1 MKSSSAHRPKKQNLQ
16 DLDGLNFSARIA
28 DTSGAKKRRASVGEA
43 ATDSQRGGYA
53 QPPSVVGKEEIPPDS
68 EFSAAHHIECKE
80 SPTAAPSGSLLPHE
94 PAISWAI
101 TEFTGYQSTR
111 KIRYLSSWRTPV
123 LLEKP
128 CRTEKLDGPV
138 EEYGGIS
145 PTSSVRSVASKVDT
159 AVAKE
164 GVLARGLGKSD
175 FTDDEWGFVLRNTG
189 MLGLYK
195 ESNSRYIYPVCM
207 RGKRRAMQ
215 ILMDAIRLTN
225 GGNPITKESIEEKNP
240 ESWEEVKILLE
251 ALIDPNRI
259 KGDP

>member
-101 TEFTGYQSTR
+101 TEFTGYQ
-111 KIRYLSSWRTPV
+111 
-123 LLEKP
+123 
-128 CRTEKLDGPV
+128 
-138 EEYGGIS
+138 
-145 PTSSVRSVASKVDT
+145 
-159 AVAKE
+159 
-164 GVLARGLGKSD
+164 
-175 FTDDEWGFVLRNTG
+175 
-189 MLGLYK
+189 
-195 ESNSRYIYPVCM
+195 
-207 RGKRRAMQ
+207 
-215 ILMDAIRLTN
+215 LT
-225 GGNPITKESIEEKNP
+225 
-240 ESWEEVKILLE
+240 
-251 ALIDPNRI
+251 
-259 KGDP
+259 